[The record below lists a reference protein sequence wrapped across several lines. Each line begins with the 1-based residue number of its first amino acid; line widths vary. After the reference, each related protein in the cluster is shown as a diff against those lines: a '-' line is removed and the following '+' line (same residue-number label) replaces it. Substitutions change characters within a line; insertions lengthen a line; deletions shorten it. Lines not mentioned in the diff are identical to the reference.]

1 MKLADICKELQNCFI
16 KVRHFIF
23 VDDQELLKDAL
34 DRIREYEGTGDIS
47 LKRGGFYGKIGYV
60 KNDFRL
66 NFTLPTVES
75 SPLNR
80 RYVDFL
86 V

>member
-1 MKLADICKELQNCFI
+1 MKYA
-16 KVRHFIF
+16 
-23 VDDQELLKDAL
+23 AA
-34 DRIREYEGTGDIS
+34 YEGTGDIS